1 MNTYIPT
8 KNELQEAIQQAV
20 EKAVLERI
28 PELIRRAT
36 SKSHYTIDEACEI
49 LSVTRRH
56 LQHLRDSNQI
66 SFVQHGRKV
75 YFRAED
81 LDKFFNRNYINQ
93 QKNEQK

>member
-1 MNTYIPT
+1 MNTYIST

-28 PELIRRAT
+28 PELIKRAT

-56 LQHLRDSNQI
+56 LQHLRDTQQI
-66 SFVQHGRKV
+66 SFVQHGRKI

-81 LDKFFNRNYINQ
+81 LDAFFNLNYINHQ
-93 QKNEQK
+93 DNEQR

>member
-1 MNTYIPT
+1 MKTYIPT

-36 SKSHYTIDEACEI
+36 SKSHYTIDEACKI

-56 LQHLRDSNQI
+56 LQYLRDTNQI

-75 YFRAED
+75 WFKAED
-81 LDKFFNRNYINQ
+81 LDDFFNINYIKMEENHA
-93 QKNEQK
+93 